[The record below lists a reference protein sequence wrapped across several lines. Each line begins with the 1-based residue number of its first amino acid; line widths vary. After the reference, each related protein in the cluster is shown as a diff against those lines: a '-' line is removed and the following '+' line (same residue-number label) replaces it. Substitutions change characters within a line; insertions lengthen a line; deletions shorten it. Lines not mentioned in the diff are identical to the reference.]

1 MMTELLSL
9 QRPLE
14 VLEPITLLSSGPL
27 AKGVQEETE
36 LEEVWVEQK
45 GLLGARVI
53 DLETR

>member
-1 MMTELLSL
+1 MTEVLSL
-9 QRPLE
+9 QTPLE

-45 GLLGARVI
+45 GLLGARVM